1 MRLSSSRSII
11 NYNDMASHGDGG
23 KASCSR
29 YSYLDKKLATQ
40 PPCNRG
46 GEQWGRARWG
56 IKEEY
61 ARKNNS
67 GCRRSV
73 VQYTGLYCIIH
84 HNAITIPFSASLIS
98 LPCICCGGAFFT
110 FSFAFCFGFAGLA
123 VTVMAVER
131 RCTLQ
136 CSQRT
141 GQQRSD
147 PTTNTFW

>member
-1 MRLSSSRSII
+1 MT
-11 NYNDMASHGDGG
+11 SHGGGG

-29 YSYLDKKLATQ
+29 YSYLDKK
-40 PPCNRG
+40 
-46 GEQWGRARWG
+46 ARHTTTMQSRERTVGTCSVG

-73 VQYTGLYCIIH
+73 VQCTGLYCIIH

-110 FSFAFCFGFAGLA
+110 FSFAFCFGFAGLV

-147 PTTNTFW
+147 PITNAFW